1 VTKVKKGLT
10 VLKVRRVSMV
20 PKELREIRASLEI
33 RVRKDKKE
41 LMVPKEIQEI
51 KVQLVTK
58 DKKVRKVK

>member
-1 VTKVKKGLT
+1 
-10 VLKVRRVSMV
+10 MV